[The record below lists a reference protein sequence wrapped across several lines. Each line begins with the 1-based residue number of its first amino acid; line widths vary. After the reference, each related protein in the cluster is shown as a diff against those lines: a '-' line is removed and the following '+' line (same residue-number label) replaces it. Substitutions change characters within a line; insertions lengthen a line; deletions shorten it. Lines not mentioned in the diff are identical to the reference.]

1 MSVLKSEQKKKNV
14 NKSLYR
20 KEKISGAMIRY
31 LVTKNPVIQTRI
43 TGRISYLCKNF
54 KETDHEPDTRRYR
67 TVAKGSNTYMY
78 LPFKD

>member
-1 MSVLKSEQKKKNV
+1 MKK
-14 NKSLYR
+14 R
-20 KEKISGAMIRY
+20 KFLDNTIRY